1 MIAKITAPDLAQD
14 VTGAESLI
22 ARHTEH
28 YAEIAARSDEITKFH
43 VDGDKLVN
51 QGHFLSEEVGEKIRI
66 LKDRYK
72 LLLDTWNKRK
82 DIYEQNL
89 DTQIFK
95 RDADLLEN
103 WMTAREPVLRD
114 GQVGESINQ
123 VEDLL
128 RKHDD
133 FEKTISAQEEKCKAL
148 QRITLLEKYFQQQKE
163 AEQAARLA
171 EKERIEREKIE
182 ARKRKEIQRITDV
195 SFFKVE
201 YVSTCILFFFL

>member
-1 MIAKITAPDLAQD
+1 MIAKITAPDLAHD
-14 VTGAESLI
+14 VTGAEALI

-28 YAEIAARSDEITKFH
+28 FAEIAARSDEITKFY

-66 LKDRYK
+66 LKERHK

-95 RDADLLEN
+95 HDADILEN

-114 GQVGESINQ
+114 GQLGESINQ

-133 FEKTISAQEEKCKAL
+133 FEKTIFAQEEKCNAL
-148 QRITLLEKYFQQQKE
+148 QRITLLEQYFQKQKE
-163 AEQAARLA
+163 AEQAAKQA
-171 EKERIEREKIE
+171 ERERVEKEKIE
-182 ARKRKEIQRITDV
+182 ARKRKEMQRITDV
-195 SFFKVE
+195 SFWPD
-201 YVSTCILFFFL
+201 